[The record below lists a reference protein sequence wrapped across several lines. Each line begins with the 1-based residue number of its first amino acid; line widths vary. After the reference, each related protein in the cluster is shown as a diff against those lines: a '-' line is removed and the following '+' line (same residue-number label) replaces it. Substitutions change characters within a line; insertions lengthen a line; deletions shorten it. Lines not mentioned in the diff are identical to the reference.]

1 MLKQRVITAVVLV
14 LLIALALFGLDPRH
28 FALALTAAFALAAW
42 EWANL
47 AGIGARVLRL
57 LVAAVFVAGTVVLT
71 QWTAVLDADA
81 HAERIGLVLGAGGL
95 FWLSAVFWVATYPAT
110 TRFWHHGSA
119 RLVSGALIL
128 WPAWLALVYLRSL
141 DHGIGL
147 FLYIA
152 ALVSAA
158 DIGAYFVGRAFG
170 KRKLA
175 PRVSPGKS
183 WAGFF
188 GGLAATALLALI
200 VGSVTTLQSLSLPA
214 LLLVTLVTSIAS
226 VFGDLMESMM
236 KRERGIKDSSNL
248 LPGHGGVLDRI
259 DSVTAA
265 APVFALLLLLTTT

>member
-1 MLKQRVITAVVLV
+1 MLRQRVITAIVLV
-14 LLIALALFGLDPRH
+14 FLIAAALFCLTPRD
-28 FALALTAAFALAAW
+28 FALVLTAVFALAAW
-42 EWANL
+42 EWSNL
-47 AGIGARVLRL
+47 AGICARVPRL
-57 LVAAVFVAGTVVLT
+57 LTSAVFVVG
-71 QWTAVLDADA
+71 AVLLSAWTGVVEA
-81 HAERIGLVLGAGGL
+81 VVHENRIQIVLAAGGL
-95 FWLSAVFWVATYPAT
+95 FWLSAIFWIVTYPAT
-110 TRFWHHGSA
+110 TRFWHHGTA

-141 DHGIGL
+141 EHGIGL
-147 FLYIA
+147 FLYVV

-158 DIGAYFVGRAFG
+158 DISAYFVGRAFG

-188 GGLAATALLALI
+188 GGLGGTALLAVI
-200 VGSVTTLQSLSLPA
+200 VGSATTLHELSLPA
-214 LLLVTLVTSIAS
+214 LLLVTLATSIAS

-265 APVFALLLLLTTT
+265 APVFALLLLLIKA